1 MTFFYRFMRPLVETG
16 HLYIAQPPLYRV
28 SYQGKFYY
36 AFNDQELDEI
46 KAKLPANARYGLQR
60 YKGLSEMDPD
70 QLDET
75 TMDKNHRR
83 MLQVT
88 IEDAEDANDA
98 LIDLMG
104 ENVEPRKDFITANAK
119 FVKNLDI

>member
-1 MTFFYRFMRPLVETG
+1 
-16 HLYIAQPPLYRV
+16 
-28 SYQGKFYY
+28 
-36 AFNDQELDEI
+36 
-46 KAKLPANARYGLQR
+46 
-60 YKGLSEMDPD
+60 MDPS

-83 MLQVT
+83 MLQVS
-88 IEDAEDANDA
+88 IEDAQDANDA

-104 ENVEPRKDFITANAK
+104 ENVEPRKDYITSNAK

>member
-1 MTFFYRFMRPLVETG
+1 
-16 HLYIAQPPLYRV
+16 
-28 SYQGKFYY
+28 
-36 AFNDQELDEI
+36 
-46 KAKLPANARYGLQR
+46 
-60 YKGLSEMDPD
+60 MDPS

-88 IEDAEDANDA
+88 IEDAQDANDA

-104 ENVEPRKDFITANAK
+104 ENVEPRKDYITSNAK

>member
-1 MTFFYRFMRPLVETG
+1 MK
-16 HLYIAQPPLYRV
+16 LYESV
-28 SYQGKFYY
+28 SPS
-36 AFNDQELDEI
+36 NV
-46 KAKLPANARYGLQR
+46 QR
-60 YKGLSEMDPD
+60 YKGLGEMDPD
-70 QLDET
+70 QLNET
-75 TMDKNHRR
+75 TMDKDHRR

-88 IEDAEDANDA
+88 ITDAQEANDA